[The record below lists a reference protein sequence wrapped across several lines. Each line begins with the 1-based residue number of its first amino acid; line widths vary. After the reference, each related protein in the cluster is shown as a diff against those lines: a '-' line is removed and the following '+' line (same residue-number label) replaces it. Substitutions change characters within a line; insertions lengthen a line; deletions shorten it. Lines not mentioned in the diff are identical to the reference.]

1 MGFLPKMPRLR
12 VIHTFIWYL
21 LYGHT
26 QKDNTAAPPVDNQSS
41 PGPTEELVDKNI
53 ESVSPGQDVTSTP
66 VDNNVES
73 VSPGQDMPST
83 PVDVNVES
91 ASPGQ
96 DLPSTPVDNNA
107 ESASLDQDVS
117 SSPGADVK
125 ALKEESK
132 SGAAESDLKGE
143 SLDQTSDFTVFYHW
157 HL

>member
-26 QKDNTAAPPVDNQSS
+26 QKDNTAAPRVGNQSS
-41 PGPTEELVDKNI
+41 PGPTEEPMDKNI
-53 ESVSPGQDVTSTP
+53 ESPSPD
-66 VDNNVES
+66 
-73 VSPGQDMPST
+73 QDMASAPM
-83 PVDVNVES
+83 DDNAES

-107 ESASLDQDVS
+107 ESASPDQDVS

-125 ALKEESK
+125 APKEESK

-143 SLDQTSDFTVFYHW
+143 SLDQTSDFRVFYHW

>member
-1 MGFLPKMPRLR
+1 MSVLLVRGLGKKMGFLPKMPRLR

-21 LYGHT
+21 LYGHA
-26 QKDNTAAPPVDNQSS
+26 QKDNTAAPPVGNQSS
-41 PGPTEELVDKNI
+41 PGPTEEPVDKNI
-53 ESVSPGQDVTSTP
+53 ESASPDQDVTSAP
-66 VDNNVES
+66 MYDNA
-73 VSPGQDMPST
+73 
-83 PVDVNVES
+83 ES

-107 ESASLDQDVS
+107 ESASPDQDVS

-132 SGAAESDLKGE
+132 SSSAESDLKGE
-143 SLDQTSDFTVFYHW
+143 SLDQTSDFRVFYYW

>member
-41 PGPTEELVDKNI
+41 PGPTEEPVDKNI
-53 ESVSPGQDVTSTP
+53 QSPSPDQDMTSAPMDDNAESSPPGQDVPSTQ
-66 VDNNVES
+66 VDNN
-73 VSPGQDMPST
+73 T
-83 PVDVNVES
+83 
-91 ASPGQ
+91 
-96 DLPSTPVDNNA
+96 
-107 ESASLDQDVS
+107 ESASLGQDMS

-125 ALKEESK
+125 PLKEESK
-132 SGAAESDLKGE
+132 SSAAESDLKGE
-143 SLDQTSDFTVFYHW
+143 SLAQTSDFRVFYHW